1 MEAAA
6 AVATIRHQFTTTHQL
21 PVASRT
27 GEPTQV
33 KALWTLWWSQRHLV
47 TRRQRSDQRQL
58 KEIKVRL
65 TLENTILENVLNYS
79 NWTIYDNVFK
89 YIVGF
94 TTTCIYVM

>member
-1 MEAAA
+1 MDTVVVTAPPSDAEA
-6 AVATIRHQFTTTHQL
+6 
-21 PVASRT
+21 
-27 GEPTQV
+27 
-33 KALWTLWWSQRHLV
+33 
-47 TRRQRSDQRQL
+47 QRSDQRQL

-89 YIVGF
+89 YIVGL

>member
-1 MEAAA
+1 MDTVVVTAPPSDAEA
-6 AVATIRHQFTTTHQL
+6 
-21 PVASRT
+21 
-27 GEPTQV
+27 
-33 KALWTLWWSQRHLV
+33 
-47 TRRQRSDQRQL
+47 QRSDQRQL